1 MAKAK
6 PVGGGLVCYDSE
18 YNYFQLG
25 ICGYLL
31 MYRQKRFKDGRRC
44 FMLTDALAKALH
56 FEGLFELKFYL
67 STIQFWRGFVSVER
81 LKIAFAKYDEKWGS
95 DNII

>member
-1 MAKAK
+1 
-6 PVGGGLVCYDSE
+6 
-18 YNYFQLG
+18 
-25 ICGYLL
+25 
-31 MYRQKRFKDGRRC
+31 
-44 FMLTDALAKALH
+44 MLTDALAKALH